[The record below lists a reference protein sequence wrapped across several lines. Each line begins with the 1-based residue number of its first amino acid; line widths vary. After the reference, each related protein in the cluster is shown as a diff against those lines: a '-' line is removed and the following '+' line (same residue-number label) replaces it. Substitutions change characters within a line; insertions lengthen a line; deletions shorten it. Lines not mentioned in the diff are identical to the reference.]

1 MNGGDD
7 GGHDA
12 ADAVEDGD
20 RRIVALGSE
29 AAIEEGAGGVDQGI
43 VFVVA
48 FHENGVEGGDG
59 AGTEGARALDEAGE
73 QSKDRGRVAFGGRR
87 LAGGES
93 DFALRHGETGER

>member
-1 MNGGDD
+1 
-7 GGHDA
+7 DA

-29 AAIEEGAGGVDQGI
+29 AAIEHDVAVEEGAGGVDEGI

-48 FHENGVEGGDG
+48 FHENGVEAGDG
-59 AGTEGARALDEAGE
+59 TGAEGAGPLNEAGE
-73 QSKDRGRVAFGGRR
+73 QSKDRGRVAFGGGR

-93 DFALRHGETGER
+93 DFALRHGEPGE